1 MGYTRYDL
9 KKKNKNN
16 FIFVFL
22 ICGILVLAFIS
33 GSIISKVFIK
43 DINKGDSNTTKVPQQ
58 IVQPILGKN
67 FIVIQCGVFSS
78 KDNAEKVKASLYSM
92 GSPFIVNED
101 GKNKVIL
108 GIYIESEAE
117 NVIKKLKD
125 SGIEFSKVSFK
136 YDLNNPCNLQIGEMI
151 DAQLQITGKLSDS
164 KVKSVQ
170 TKQLKEWSDSLNE
183 IDKSE
188 KNYNILKELKEYIK
202 SLPDEVSKDKLEE
215 YNIYLYKKLK
225 ELKI

>member
-43 DINKGDSNTTKVPQQ
+43 DINKDDSSTTKVPQQ

-108 GIYIESEAE
+108 GIYIENEAE

-188 KNYNILKELKEYIK
+188 KNYNILEELKEYIK

>member
-9 KKKNKNN
+9 KKKNKSN

-33 GSIISKVFIK
+33 GSIISKLFIK
-43 DINKGDSNTTKVPQQ
+43 DINKVDSNTTKVPQQ
-58 IVQPILGKN
+58 IVQPILSKN
-67 FIVIQCGVFSS
+67 FIAIQCGVFSS
-78 KDNAEKVKASLYSM
+78 KDNAEKVKANLYSM
-92 GSPFIVNED
+92 GSPFIASED

-108 GIYIESEAE
+108 GIYTESEVE
-117 NVIKKLKD
+117 KIIKKLKD
-125 SGIEFSKVSFK
+125 NGIEFSKVSFK
-136 YDLNNPCNLQIGEMI
+136 YDLNSPCDLQIVEII

-170 TKQLKEWSDSLNE
+170 TKQLKEWSVSLNA
-183 IDKSE
+183 IDKNE

-202 SLPDEVSKDKLEE
+202 NLPDEVSKDKLEE
-215 YNIYLYKKLK
+215 YNIHLYKKLK